1 MRSRNV
7 IFRVLSIA
15 AFILLEIAAVHLVR
29 KNGELQDKW
38 FAKSGHAVRGFL
50 WGTTE
55 KWSDYFSLRRANDS
69 LAARNVELAE
79 KLAYFNYLSDS
90 SKMVAA
96 GIADYGWN
104 NKRYS
109 FIPAKVVKISNN
121 TQHNHL
127 IVDKGSDDGVEVGDG
142 IVTTKGVAG
151 IVESVSSHYSY
162 AISLKNHNVNVSAR
176 LGKNGPVGSIRWDG
190 KTGDNAVLSE
200 IPQHI
205 SLNEAD
211 TVYTSG
217 FSFIFPEN
225 IPLGITG
232 KATVRDGATYD
243 IKVKLFEDFSRLRY
257 VAVVKDHDKKE
268 ISGLEDAE
276 K

>member
-7 IFRVLSIA
+7 IFRILSIA
-15 AFILLEIAAVHLVR
+15 AFVLLEIAAVCLIR
-29 KNGELQDKW
+29 KNGEIQDRW
-38 FAKSGHAVRGFL
+38 FAKGGQAVRAFV

-55 KWSDYFSLRRANDS
+55 KWSDYFSLGAVNDS
-69 LAARNVELAE
+69 LAVRNVELAE
-79 KLAYFNYLSDS
+79 RLAHYTYLLENNREASVAS
-90 SKMVAA
+90 SLPDVH
-96 GIADYGWN
+96 
-104 NKRYS
+104 KRYT
-109 FIPAKVVKISNN
+109 FIPAKVIKISNN

-127 IVDKGSDDGVEVGDG
+127 IIDKGSEDGVEVGDG
-142 IVTTKGVAG
+142 IITTKGVAG
-151 IVESVSSHYSY
+151 IVESVSRHYSC
-162 AISLKNHNVNVSAR
+162 AISLKNYNVNISAR
-176 LGKNGPVGSIRWDG
+176 LGTDGPVGSLKWDG

-205 SLNEAD
+205 TLNKLD

-225 IPLGITG
+225 IPLGTTAEAKVKG
-232 KATVRDGATYD
+232 GATYD

-268 ISGLEDAE
+268 ISGLEDAT